1 MKKSI
6 QLLGSLM
13 VILLMALTGCSAPT
27 DHVGLW
33 KAVEQNGKALAEGNS
48 IEYMFT
54 ADNIASLSDVVN
66 GRLDLYAYE
75 VERSGNELS
84 LTGIGNDN
92 KTFQVTVS
100 NNEGKELMTLTSA
113 DETLV
118 LEKQPE
124 STPAI
129 TDAKYRYLYFPVT
142 VIDDE
147 SGARMS
153 LRFFCNGKMMF
164 DSYIMSYAFNPETA
178 TFDISSQAVAGFQVK
193 ITSDTEWQLGM
204 GGQFAARQVIVT
216 KK

>member
-33 KAVEQNGKALAEGNS
+33 KAVEHNGKALAEGNS

-75 VERSGNELS
+75 VKRSGSELS
-84 LTGIGNDN
+84 LTGIGNDS

-100 NNEGKELMTLTSA
+100 NNEGKELMTLTNA

-118 LEKQPE
+118 L
-124 STPAI
+124 
-129 TDAKYRYLYFPVT
+129 
-142 VIDDE
+142 
-147 SGARMS
+147 
-153 LRFFCNGKMMF
+153 
-164 DSYIMSYAFNPETA
+164 
-178 TFDISSQAVAGFQVK
+178 
-193 ITSDTEWQLGM
+193 
-204 GGQFAARQVIVT
+204 
-216 KK
+216 

>member
-6 QLLGSLM
+6 QLLGSLL
-13 VILLMALTGCSAPT
+13 VILLMAMTGCSAPT

-33 KAVEQNGKALAEGNS
+33 KAVEKDGKAFTEGNS
-48 IEYMFT
+48 IEYLFT
-54 ADNIASLSDVVN
+54 ADNIASLSNVVD

-84 LTGIGNDN
+84 LTGIGNDS
-92 KTFQVTVS
+92 KTFQVIVS
-100 NNEGKELMTLTSA
+100 NNEGKELMTLTNA

-124 STPAI
+124 GTPAI

-153 LRFFCNGKMMF
+153 LRFFCNGKVMF
-164 DSYIMSYAFNPETA
+164 DSYIMSYTFDPATA
-178 TFDISSQAVAGFQVK
+178 TFDINAQAAATIQVK
-193 ITSDTEWQLGM
+193 VTSDTEWQLGM